1 LDAFRIRVWIHP
13 FHAYCRITDTHVF
26 SGKAP
31 AVVAKGGFS
40 GVFPDSSED
49 AYGFVQYASSPAT
62 ILYCDVRLT
71 KDEFGICLPDIKMD
85 NCTDIADIYPQGQKT
100 YLVNGVPTSGWFSV
114 DYNLTELG
122 QVPRKCYDTF
132 LSYLIKYWML
142 FMPATRLVL
151 DHEEKGNASSPL
163 NEKRA

>member
-1 LDAFRIRVWIHP
+1 M
-13 FHAYCRITDTHVF
+13 
-26 SGKAP
+26 
-31 AVVAKGGFS
+31 
-40 GVFPDSSED
+40 FPDSSED

-85 NCTDIADIYPQGQKT
+85 NCTDIADIYAQGQKT
-100 YLVNGVPTSGWFSV
+100 V
-114 DYNLTELG
+114 
-122 QVPRKCYDTF
+122 

>member
-1 LDAFRIRVWIHP
+1 
-13 FHAYCRITDTHVF
+13 
-26 SGKAP
+26 
-31 AVVAKGGFS
+31 
-40 GVFPDSSED
+40 
-49 AYGFVQYASSPAT
+49 
-62 ILYCDVRLT
+62 
-71 KDEFGICLPDIKMD
+71 
-85 NCTDIADIYPQGQKT
+85 
-100 YLVNGVPTSGWFSV
+100 VPTSGWFSV